1 MPVRSAYRWPN
12 DTVEMH
18 YFDSPPV
25 VVAGVGGSGT
35 RVVAEMLQAL
45 GIFLGTDLNEAR
57 DNMRLAREF
66 PRMRDRL
73 QAVGPLAGPQSPS
86 PARAAADAFV
96 AETLLAFER
105 DTYRNYLAQADHRSG
120 WGWKVPGNH
129 FLISHLAAA
138 FPGLHFVHVIR
149 NGLDM
154 AFSPNQN
161 QVRNWGCHYGID
173 VEGLS
178 FEEAALRFWI
188 AANRHAVAEASRF
201 AVRFLLLNF
210 DDLCRSPER
219 TATTLLT
226 FLGRPVEQLSQ
237 ITKLV
242 KAPVSLDRHRG
253 HDLRFVTDAD
263 RIAMREFGFS
273 EF

>member
-1 MPVRSAYRWPN
+1 
-12 DTVEMH
+12 MH
-18 YFDSPPV
+18 YFDSPPI

-35 RVVAEMLQAL
+35 RLVAEMLQAL
-45 GIFLGTDLNEAR
+45 GIFLGSELNEAS

-66 PRMRDRL
+66 PRMRDRI
-73 QAVGPLAGPQSPS
+73 QALGPLAGTKSSS
-86 PARAAADAFV
+86 PAGAAADAFV

-105 DTYRNYLAQADHRSG
+105 DMYRDYLAQADHRSG

-129 FLISHLAAA
+129 FLISHLVSA

-154 AFSPNQN
+154 AFSSNRN
-161 QVRNWGCHYGID
+161 QVRNWGHHYGID
-173 VEGLS
+173 VEGMS
-178 FEEAALRFWI
+178 PEEAALRFWI
-188 AANRHAVAEASRF
+188 VANRHAVAEANRL

-226 FLGRPVEQLSQ
+226 FLGRPVEQLPRV
-237 ITKLV
+237 TRLV
-242 KAPVSLDRHRG
+242 KAPASLDRHRG
-253 HDLRFVTDAD
+253 RDLRFVTDAD
-263 RIAMREFGFS
+263 RIAMQEFGFATS
-273 EF
+273 

>member
-1 MPVRSAYRWPN
+1 
-12 DTVEMH
+12 MH
-18 YFDSPPV
+18 HFDSPPI

-66 PRMRDRL
+66 PRMRDQL
-73 QAVGPLAGPQSPS
+73 QALGPLAEPKSSS

-96 AETLLAFER
+96 AETLRAFER
-105 DTYRNYLAQADHRSG
+105 DMHRDYLAQAAHRSG

-129 FLISHLAAA
+129 FLISHLASA

-154 AFSPNQN
+154 AFSSNRN
-161 QVRNWGCHYGID
+161 QVRNWGRHYGID
-173 VEGLS
+173 VQGLPP
-178 FEEAALRFWI
+178 EEAALRFWI
-188 AANRHAVAEASRF
+188 AANRHAVAEANRL

-226 FLGRPVEQLSQ
+226 FLGRPVEQLSR
-237 ITKLV
+237 ITSLV
-242 KAPVSLDRHRG
+242 KAPESLDRHRD
-253 HDLRFVTDAD
+253 HDLRFVTDDD
-263 RIAMREFGFS
+263 RIAMREFGFATS
-273 EF
+273 